1 MSVEAISWALNK
13 APVDESSA
21 AFVLVALAN
30 HAGPDGR
37 GAFPSVA
44 RLVTYT
50 RLSERTIREQLDI
63 LEAAGV
69 IVPCDPAIVAAYIK
83 RADQRPQGWDLN
95 MNLDRAVP
103 AHLERFQAAVEAIK
117 EKRKQRRQRASEK
130 KASGVQP
137 SQVVERG
144 VTVAPR
150 TQRGATVA
158 GNEVQ
163 PSPNRGATV
172 APEPSVEPPIEP
184 SLPLLS
190 VGELQDRNARGSAQT
205 PSANHEDLDRVAG
218 VVLGQMPD
226 HYRSAPTWLRSR
238 LLKRIAEALVEHS
251 PMAVVE
257 YSHKFA
263 GDPNFGD
270 YEHFRRFADVIRKL
284 EADLRDGTTCAGCGR
299 DPQHTFCSAD
309 LEGGTR

>member
-1 MSVEAISWALNK
+1 MSVEAFSWALNK

-21 AFVLVALAN
+21 AFVLVGLAN

-50 RLSERTIREQLDI
+50 RLSERTVREQLDI

-69 IVPCDPAIVAAYIK
+69 IVPCDQAIVAAYIK

-95 MNLDRAVP
+95 LTLDRSVP
-103 AHLERFQAAVEAIK
+103 AHLERFQAAVEAVK
-117 EKRKQRRQRASEK
+117 EKRKERRQRASEK
-130 KASGVQP
+130 KSNEVQP

-144 VTVAPR
+144 VTIAPR
-150 TQRGATVA
+150 TQRGATVNS
-158 GNEVQ
+158 NEVR

-190 VGELQDRNARGSAQT
+190 VGELQDRNARGSATT
-205 PSANHEDLDRVAG
+205 PSANQNDLSRLAG
-218 VVLGQMPD
+218 QVLGQMPD
-226 HYRSAPTWLRSR
+226 HYRSAPAWLRSR
-238 LLKRIAEALVEHS
+238 MLTKITDVLHEHS
-251 PMAVVE
+251 PVAVVE

-270 YEHFRRFADVIRKL
+270 YEHIRRFADVIRKL
-284 EADLRDGTTCAGCGR
+284 EADITDGTACAGCGR
-299 DPQHTFCSAD
+299 DPEHPFCTAD
-309 LEGGTR
+309 ERNDHV